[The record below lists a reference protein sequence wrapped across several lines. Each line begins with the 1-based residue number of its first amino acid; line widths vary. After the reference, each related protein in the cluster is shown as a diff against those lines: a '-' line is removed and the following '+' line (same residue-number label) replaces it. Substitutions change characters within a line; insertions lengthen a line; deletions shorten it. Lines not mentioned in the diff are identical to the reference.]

1 MIPQDWGSGQDVIY
15 QLSRCSEHRDSKE
28 GTMKPVSIDER
39 LELPLYGLSEAALYL
54 RVPIK
59 TLEYWAFGRGRVAP
73 LISETRKHPRAFSF
87 MNLLEC
93 HMLASMRTLYNLR
106 LPKIRQAIAHL
117 NKTSGFRHP
126 LIEQPLFTNRV
137 DVLIKEIGRFVNLSR
152 GGQLAIPEIVEAHL
166 ERVEYNK
173 ALGALKFYPFVR
185 ERSATEPKFIVI
197 NPALGFG
204 KPVIAGTGISTAVI
218 ASRFNARES
227 MPDLAKEYGLEEK
240 QIEEAIRW
248 ETRAVAG

>member
-1 MIPQDWGSGQDVIY
+1 MNFIA
-15 QLSRCSEHRDSKE
+15 
-28 GTMKPVSIDER
+28 TDER

-59 TLEYWAFGRGRVAP
+59 TLEYWAFGRKP
-73 LISETRKHPRAFSF
+73 ISPVIKAASKQPRALSF

-93 HMLASMRTLYNLR
+93 HMLASMRSLYDLR
-106 LPKIRQAIAHL
+106 LPKIRRAVAHL

-126 LIEQPLFTNRV
+126 LIEEPLYTNRI
-137 DVLIKEIGRFVNLSR
+137 DVLIKQIDKLVNLSR
-152 GGQLAIPEIVEAHL
+152 DGQLVISEIVEAHL
-166 ERVEYNK
+166 ERVEYDK
-173 ALGALKFYPFVR
+173 TIGAFKFYPFVR
-185 ERSATEPKFIVI
+185 ERSAGEPKLIVI
-197 NPALGFG
+197 NPSLGFG

-227 MPDLAKEYGLEEK
+227 VPDLAKEYGLETE

-248 ETRAVAG
+248 ETRAVAA

>member
-1 MIPQDWGSGQDVIY
+1 
-15 QLSRCSEHRDSKE
+15 
-28 GTMKPVSIDER
+28 MKCPAIDER
-39 LELPLYGLSEAALYL
+39 MELPLYGLSEAALYL

-73 LISETRKHPRAFSF
+73 LISVAQKQPRALSF

-93 HMLASMRTLYNLR
+93 HMLASMRSLYDLR
-106 LPKIRQAIAHL
+106 LPKIRRAVAHL
-117 NKTSGFRHP
+117 NNTSRFRHP
-126 LIEQPLFTNRV
+126 LIEEPLFTNRI
-137 DVLIKEIGRFVNLSR
+137 DLLIKEIDEFINLSR

-166 ERVEYNK
+166 ERVEYDK
-173 ALGALKFYPFVR
+173 TLGAFKFYPFVR

-197 NPALGFG
+197 DPGLGFG
-204 KPVIAGTGISTAVI
+204 KPVISGTGISTAVI

-227 MPDLAKEYGLEEK
+227 MHDLAKEYALEEK

-248 ETRAVAG
+248 ETRAVAA

>member
-1 MIPQDWGSGQDVIY
+1 M
-15 QLSRCSEHRDSKE
+15 EE
-28 GTMKPVSIDER
+28 AMKPAAMDQR

-59 TLEYWAFGRGRVAP
+59 TLEYWAFGRGRVTP
-73 LISETRKHPRAFSF
+73 LISVARKQPRAFSF

-93 HMLASMRTLYNLR
+93 HMLASMRTLYDLR
-106 LPKIRQAIAHL
+106 LPKIRRAVAHL

-137 DVLIKEIGRFVNLSR
+137 DVLIQEIGRFINLSR
-152 GGQLAIPEIVEAHL
+152 GGQLAIPEIVGAHL
-166 ERVEYNK
+166 ERVEYDRE
-173 ALGALKFYPFVR
+173 LGSLRFYPFVR

-204 KPVIAGTGISTAVI
+204 KPVIAGTGISTAVV

-227 MPDLAKEYGLEEK
+227 MTELAKEYGLEEN

-248 ETRAVAG
+248 ETRAVAA